1 MADVIPQAMQNG
13 EISSI
18 EFQEAMQ
25 VVERNR
31 KLRTDIINQSKTK
44 VRHKRGK
51 NVFHKRGK
59 KRVFYK
65 KSQMRHISTISMS
78 FKA

>member
-1 MADVIPQAMQNG
+1 MADVIPQAMQDG

-18 EFQEAMQ
+18 EFQEALQ

-44 VRHKRGK
+44 VRHFTKGVKRG
-51 NVFHKRGK
+51 FL
-59 KRVFYK
+59 
-65 KSQMRHISTISMS
+65 
-78 FKA
+78 

>member
-44 VRHKRGK
+44 VRHFTKGVKRGFFMK
-51 NVFHKRGK
+51 NHKCVIHQRYQCHLK
-59 KRVFYK
+59 HEALR
-65 KSQMRHISTISMS
+65 S
-78 FKA
+78 